1 MRKCRV
7 SSGLARPSPCLLP
20 SYQAVIY
27 QVINQSI
34 TYIERLGVGKLQA
47 ALVPAADELAG
58 RIHGVTKR
66 RRHLRV
72 GRGTAGIVA
81 GAGAAIG
88 AGGGRGISW

>member
-1 MRKCRV
+1 MSATK
-7 SSGLARPSPCLLP
+7 LL
-20 SYQAVIY
+20 SIY
-27 QVINQSI
+27 QSI

-47 ALVPAADELAG
+47 ALVPAADKLPG

-88 AGGGRGISW
+88 ARGGRSISW